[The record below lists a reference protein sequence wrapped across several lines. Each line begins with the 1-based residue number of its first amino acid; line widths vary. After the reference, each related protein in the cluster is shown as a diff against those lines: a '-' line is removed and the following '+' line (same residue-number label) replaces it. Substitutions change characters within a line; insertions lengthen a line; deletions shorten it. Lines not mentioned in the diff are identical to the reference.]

1 MKKEKLRRKKV
12 KYGDFKGLKVQ
23 TFKQWTSDNGQMTVD
38 NYSKFTIQY

>member
-12 KYGDFKGLKVQ
+12 KYGNFKGLNVQKVQ

-38 NYSKFTIQY
+38 NGQ